1 MRELKVG
8 KALEHFREKVLL
20 GSGRG
25 GACISPAPS
34 QHRENTVRKLEQ
46 TSFIHSFVGHENA
59 ND

>member
-8 KALEHFREKVLL
+8 RALEHFREKVLL

-25 GACISPAPS
+25 GACASPAPS
-34 QHRENTVRKLEQ
+34 QQRENTVRKLEQ